1 MHKSVYARFAAAQVV
16 QYDVAAPYRPV
27 NLKNH
32 VDFSHY
38 YGGGATGAIPEP
50 KAIADNIEAKWER
63 QLADSGAKS

>member
-38 YGGGATGAIPEP
+38 YGGGATGAIPAP

-63 QLADSGAKS
+63 QLADRAAKS

>member
-1 MHKSVYARFAAAQVV
+1 
-16 QYDVAAPYRPV
+16 V

-38 YGGGATGAIPEP
+38 YGGGGTGAIPAP

-63 QLADSGAKS
+63 QLADSRAKS